1 MYPHIREKYVL
12 YFQDEMRYGLLSNVR
27 RSWSKVGERAILPHQ
42 HAFENRYLFSAVN
55 PLSGESFHLM
65 GIDGMDSIAMN
76 VFLTALKKQH
86 PNEHVFVVV
95 DNAPCHKPKWV
106 RDVEGLTVIFLPPYS
121 PELNP
126 TERYFEEM
134 RRGTANRVFET
145 LEDIEGVIE
154 AEVKRWSD
162 DTKAM
167 KQLLGYGWIVEQCAV
182 VS

>member
-1 MYPHIREKYVL
+1 MYPHVREKYVL

-27 RSWSKVGERAILPHQ
+27 RSWSKVGERAVLPHQ

-65 GIDGMDSIAMN
+65 GIDGMDSIAMH
-76 VFLTALKKQH
+76 VFLTELKKQH

-106 RDVEGLTVIFLPPYS
+106 RDIEGLTVIFLPPYS

-126 TERYFEEM
+126 AERYFEEM

-145 LEDIEGVIE
+145 LEDIEEVIE

-162 DTKAM
+162 DTEAM
-167 KQLLGYGWIVEQCAV
+167 KRLLGYRWIVEQCAV